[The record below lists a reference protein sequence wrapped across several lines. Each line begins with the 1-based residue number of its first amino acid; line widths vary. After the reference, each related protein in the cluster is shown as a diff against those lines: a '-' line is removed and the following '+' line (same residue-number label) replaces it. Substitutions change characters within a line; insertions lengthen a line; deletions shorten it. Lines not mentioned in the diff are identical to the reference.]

1 MLTNEKIEALLKIDT
16 QNPNDTRL
24 LRIMSCDTPI
34 KDIFVYDLSKIK
46 KEFGVNPQKFDSQ
59 LALCIYKYDS
69 ELKDYLEGNTD
80 YINVKSSVIKLTKE
94 LISNSIEEIY
104 GFYDLVQNV
113 ANQKDLSYDTL
124 YKIVHFNFESY
135 TQILQLCGLVNISDN
150 IFRSKLLARIL
161 NAKEQVKNYKEDRMP
176 YTTLEEEFIK
186 HADYLSSQVKLI
198 EENNLTQ
205 EDFLIYVIVFD
216 IRHFKHNRKNRILI
230 KW

>member
-59 LALCIYKYDS
+59 LALCIYKYDL

-230 KW
+230 K

>member
-59 LALCIYKYDS
+59 LALCIYKYDL

>member
-230 KW
+230 K

>member
-59 LALCIYKYDS
+59 LALCIYKYDL

-104 GFYDLVQNV
+104 GFYNLVQKV
-113 ANQKDLSYDTL
+113 ANQKNLSYDTL

-176 YTTLEEEFIK
+176 YTTLEEEFVK
-186 HADYLSSQVKLI
+186 HEDYLLSQIKLI
-198 EENNLTQ
+198 EENNLIQ

-230 KW
+230 K

>member
-59 LALCIYKYDS
+59 LALCIYKYDL

-104 GFYDLVQNV
+104 GFYNLVQNV

-216 IRHFKHNRKNRILI
+216 IRHYKHNRKNRILI
-230 KW
+230 K

>member
-46 KEFGVNPQKFDSQ
+46 KEFGINPQKFDSQ
-59 LALCIYKYDS
+59 LALCIYKYDL

-104 GFYDLVQNV
+104 GFYNLVQKV

-176 YTTLEEEFIK
+176 YTTLEEEFVK
-186 HADYLSSQVKLI
+186 HADYLLLQIKLI
-198 EENNLTQ
+198 EENNLIQ

-230 KW
+230 K